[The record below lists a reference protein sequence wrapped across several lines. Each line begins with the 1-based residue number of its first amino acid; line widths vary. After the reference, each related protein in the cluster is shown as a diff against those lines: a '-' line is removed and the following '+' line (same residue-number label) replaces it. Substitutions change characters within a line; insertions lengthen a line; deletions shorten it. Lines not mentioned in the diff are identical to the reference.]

1 MKRIL
6 FVEDDP
12 DQIFMYNAKFE
23 LEGLLLMVA
32 DNERDALKFAR
43 IENPDLILLDLLL
56 RHENGLDILEKMKQ
70 DEKISKIPVL
80 VFTNYDTKEYRER
93 AAKLGAQEYI
103 IKAQTTPS
111 EIVKKI
117 KKIVGA

>member
-1 MKRIL
+1 
-6 FVEDDP
+6 
-12 DQIFMYNAKFE
+12 
-23 LEGLLLMVA
+23 MVA

>member
-23 LEGLLLMVA
+23 LEGLLMMVA
-32 DNERDALKFAR
+32 GNTEETIKIAR
-43 IENPDLILLDLLL
+43 HDRPDLILLDLLL

-80 VFTNYDTKEYRER
+80 VFTNYDTREYRER

-103 IKAQTTPS
+103 IKSQTTPS

-117 KKIVGA
+117 KGIVGA